1 MRASRS
7 TRKYHI
13 SVSTNIPMRIKDSR
27 NDTGGYRS

>member
-7 TRKYHI
+7 IRKHHI
-13 SVSTNIPMRIKDSR
+13 SVSTNIPMLIKDSR